1 MWRGFETPSRT
12 TAASIFLKTFT
23 MTATP
28 ITIKRSTLSERV
40 GAEMIQLIID
50 GVYPPGSALPTEPH
64 LEKQFGVSR
73 VTIRDAIKLLVSRRL
88 IAVKHGSGM
97 TVLPESR
104 WHYLDPMVL
113 FAHVTSPRGQHM
125 LEEVLEVQRCAE
137 EELAALAATR
147 RTAEQLERMKTLVA
161 QMGEVLDQHGPYTEL
176 DVEFHDVI
184 GEAANNRLLR
194 TMLDPVREVIR
205 DGYVLTEELPGAPE
219 RSWKGHQKILRA
231 IEKQDAKAARAAMH
245 EHLEVFRQ
253 HLGVSLDTAY

>member
-1 MWRGFETPSRT
+1 
-12 TAASIFLKTFT
+12 

-40 GAEMIQLIID
+40 GAELIQLIID
-50 GVYPPGSALPTEPH
+50 GVYPPGTTLPTEPH
-64 LEKQFGVSR
+64 LEQQFGVSR
-73 VTIRDAIKLLVSRRL
+73 VIIRDAIKLLVSRRL

-97 TVLPESR
+97 SVLPESR
-104 WHYLDPMVL
+104 WHYLDSMVL
-113 FAHVTSPRGQHM
+113 FAHVTSPRGQRM

-147 RTAEQLERMKTLVA
+147 RTTEQLGRLMELVT
-161 QMGEVLDQHGPYTEL
+161 QMGSVLDQHGAYTEL
-176 DVEFHDVI
+176 DVAFHDVI

-231 IEKQDAKAARAAMH
+231 IEKQDAKAARTAMH
-245 EHLEVFRQ
+245 EHLEMFRK
-253 HLGVSLDTAY
+253 HLGISLDAGR

>member
-1 MWRGFETPSRT
+1 
-12 TAASIFLKTFT
+12 

-40 GAEMIQLIID
+40 GAELIQLIID
-50 GVYPPGSALPTEPH
+50 GVYPPGTTLPTEPH
-64 LEKQFGVSR
+64 LEQQFGVSR

-97 TVLPESR
+97 SVLPESR
-104 WHYLDPMVL
+104 WHYLDSMVL
-113 FAHVTSPRGQHM
+113 FAHVTSPRGQRM

-147 RTAEQLERMKTLVA
+147 RTTEQLGRLMELVT
-161 QMGEVLDQHGPYTEL
+161 QMGSVLDQHGAYTEL
-176 DVEFHDVI
+176 DVAFHDVI

-231 IEKQDAKAARAAMH
+231 IEKQDAKAARTAMH
-245 EHLEVFRQ
+245 EHLEMFRK
-253 HLGVSLDTAY
+253 HLGISLDAGR